1 VAFTQTYGFG
11 SGVMWGSIAGAP
23 NVPIRF
29 GILQDVSVDFTFT
42 TKELFGS
49 YQFPVAIGRGTAKIT
64 GTANYGAIDKGTF
77 AQLFFNDTPAANQD
91 VDVDQEAG
99 TIPTTPFAV
108 TTVHS
113 AAWTTDLDVTY
124 ALTGQPLTPVASG
137 PITGQYSVAAGVYTF
152 AAADTGLGVLIS
164 YKYAGTTGFKTTLSN
179 RLLGDAPTFAVDFY
193 QRSNLDSTQQWGLR
207 LNKCL
212 SSKLTLATKLE
223 DFMMPKFDF
232 EAYADSANVL
242 GTLNTPF

>member
-1 VAFTQTYGFG
+1 MSFTQTYGFG
-11 SGVMWGSIAGAP
+11 SGVLWGTIAGTP
-23 NVPIRF
+23 NIPVRF

-49 YQFPVAIGRGTAKIT
+49 FQFPVAIGRGSAKIA

-77 AQLFFNDTPAANQD
+77 AQLFFNDTPVANQD
-91 VDVDQEAG
+91 TFADQEAG
-99 TIPTTPFAV
+99 SIPTTPFAV
-108 TTVHS
+108 TVTHS
-113 AAWTTDLDVTY
+113 AAWIADLGVTY

-164 YKYAGTTGFKTTLSN
+164 YRYAGTSGFKTTLSN
-179 RLLGDAPTFAVDFY
+179 RLLGDAPTFAIDFY
-193 QRSNLDSTQQWGLR
+193 QRSQNDSTQQWGLQ

-212 SSKLTLATKLE
+212 SSKLTLASKLE
-223 DFMMPKFDF
+223 DFILPKFDF

-242 GTLNTPF
+242 GTFNTPN